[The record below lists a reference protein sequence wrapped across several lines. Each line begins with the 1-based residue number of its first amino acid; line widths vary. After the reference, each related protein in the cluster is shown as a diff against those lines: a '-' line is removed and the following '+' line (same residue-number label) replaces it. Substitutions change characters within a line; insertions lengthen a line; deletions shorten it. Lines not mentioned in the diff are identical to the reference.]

1 VITDVERARRATETA
16 RRRRDPTRDGVEKRR
31 SALVRALLPGLV
43 LAIALAGIVLV
54 APDVAGRLVREDGL
68 VEWLQVALTLVA
80 LGFVARSAARRI
92 SPVDIVGVAILA
104 ELVVAEL
111 DLDRR
116 MIGISIIDWRFF
128 RRAMIPLP
136 VRVLVAAVAVG
147 LVSAFLVYAVRRWR
161 ELWSETHA
169 GFRDGWA
176 QLLVVGLVLFG
187 IPQPCERCMSHVLPL
202 PQYFLE
208 ESLELLG
215 LLYVVL
221 AMAVRSRRD
230 PGAGTDETG
239 SAVLDVS

>member
-16 RRRRDPTRDGVEKRR
+16 RRRRDPTRDALAKRR
-31 SALVRALLPGLV
+31 SVLARALLPGLV
-43 LAIALAGIVLV
+43 LAISLV
-54 APDVAGRLVREDGL
+54 AMVVIAPGLAGRLVREDGL

-80 LGFVARSAARRI
+80 LGFVARSAARRF
-92 SPVDIVGVAILA
+92 SPADIVGVAILV
-104 ELVVAEL
+104 ELIVAEI

-116 MIGISIIDWRFF
+116 LLGISVIDWKFF

-147 LVSAFLVYAVRRWR
+147 LVGAFLVYVALRWR
-161 ELWSETHA
+161 ELWSEAHA

-187 IPQPCERCMSHVLPL
+187 IPQPCEGCMTDVLPV
-202 PQYFLE
+202 PPYFLE

-221 AMAVRSRRD
+221 ATAARSRDR
-230 PGAGTDETG
+230 GAGTAEAG
-239 SAVLDVS
+239 